1 MQHTKLLNL
10 FLSFLLINSSLLII
24 YSLFFPN
31 ATFLFFQQTYLEVL
45 AIADTGGNGSLNLLT
60 YPLSLYLMCTFG
72 CIQYLRTQEIF
83 YLNFLTILWTLVL
96 ISRIISL
103 LAIREVTIDLYFFF
117 GIHKNARLLIKDAK
131 ENIENW
137 LLFIDNIEN
146 LSNEDAS
153 IKLVNWLTNNYK
165 SLGIDNKTIEN
176 YIENG
181 NFAMQVEGIRNYLSK
196 KS

>member
-1 MQHTKLLNL
+1 MQHRKLLNL

-24 YSLFFPN
+24 YSVFFPN

-45 AIADTGGNGSLNLLT
+45 AIADTGGNESLNLLT

-117 GIHKNARLLIKDAK
+117 GILTEFFIAPIHIYFRSRLIK
-131 ENIENW
+131 
-137 LLFIDNIEN
+137 
-146 LSNEDAS
+146 LS
-153 IKLVNWLTNNYK
+153 
-165 SLGIDNKTIEN
+165 
-176 YIENG
+176 
-181 NFAMQVEGIRNYLSK
+181 
-196 KS
+196 